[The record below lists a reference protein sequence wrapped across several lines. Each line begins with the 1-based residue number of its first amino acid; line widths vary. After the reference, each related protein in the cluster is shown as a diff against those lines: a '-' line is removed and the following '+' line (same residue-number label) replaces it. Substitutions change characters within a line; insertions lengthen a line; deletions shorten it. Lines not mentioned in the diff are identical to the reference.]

1 MCYSER
7 THSGCRRFLVHG
19 RVGERVGRHGQVVV
33 LVWAGGRAVVAEVHG
48 RVSSGLDWSG
58 VALSVWSRGGSGLA
72 AVGEGAGG
80 AAELGRRLKLGTE
93 GEPRRFCAFL
103 CGEQKGGAPSWKRF
117 FNPSAC

>member
-1 MCYSER
+1 MAAS
-7 THSGCRRFLVHG
+7 
-19 RVGERVGRHGQVVV
+19 RVAVIGVGV
-33 LVWAGGRAVVAEVHG
+33 
-48 RVSSGLDWSG
+48 
-58 VALSVWSRGGSGLA
+58 SVWSRGGRQWAGRGLA

-80 AAELGRRLKLGTE
+80 AAELGRRVKLGTE